1 MSQQKPDVPRGG
13 SDPADTTAVTSS
25 DTPVETTSGPSA
37 AAPAPRATEPAVD
50 SPEADGSEPE
60 ELADVT
66 ADGYLVL
73 DEDVETYA
81 EGPSLAAKLGVEALG
96 TFFLVFAGVGVALY
110 SAFSGVGG
118 TLAVAL
124 AFGIAVLA
132 GIVAFGRISGGHFN
146 PAVTLGAAVAGRTRW
161 ADVLPYWLAQVV
173 GGALG
178 AAVLFLTVPTGLAPI
193 LGQKTGGVR
202 ALFSTVS
209 TGYAAHSPLAHVLAQ
224 NQIQSDVTFG
234 LGAALLAEA
243 VGTAIFVA
251 VILGATDRRA
261 NLQHVPFAV
270 GLTLSALI
278 LVLLPI
284 TNASLNPAR
293 SLATAIFAEGW
304 ALKQVWLFWVAP
316 LLGAAVSGVLYR
328 AFAREPV
335 EDDLFG
341 EEEEEVVLLP

>member
-1 MSQQKPDVPRGG
+1 MSQQKPDLPGG
-13 SDPADTTAVTSS
+13 GTDPVDAAAATSS
-25 DTPVETTSGPSA
+25 DAPVETTSGPAVAPPA
-37 AAPAPRATEPAVD
+37 ARAQD
-50 SPEADGSEPE
+50 SEPE
-60 ELADVT
+60 ELTDVT
-66 ADGYLVL
+66 NDGYLAL
-73 DEDVETYA
+73 DEDVETYV

-132 GIVAFGRISGGHFN
+132 GIIAFGRVSGGHFN
-146 PAVTLGAAVAGRTRW
+146 PAVTFGAAVAGRTRW

-193 LGQKTGGVR
+193 LGHQTGGVR

-209 TGYAAHSPLAHVLAQ
+209 TGYGAHSPLAHVLAQ
-224 NQIQSDVTFG
+224 NSITSDVTFG

-270 GLTLSALI
+270 GLTLSTVI

-284 TNASLNPAR
+284 TNASVNPAR
-293 SLATAIFAEGW
+293 SLATAIFSESW
-304 ALKQVWLFWVAP
+304 ALQQVWLFWVAP
-316 LLGAAVSGVLYR
+316 LLGAAIAGLLYR

-341 EEEEEVVLLP
+341 EEEDEEVVVLS

>member
-1 MSQQKPDVPRGG
+1 MSQQKPD
-13 SDPADTTAVTSS
+13 PADITAATAS
-25 DTPVETTSGPSA
+25 DVPVETEA
-37 AAPAPRATEPAVD
+37 VPAGTR
-50 SPEADGSEPE
+50 PEAVSEPE

-66 ADGYLVL
+66 AEGELVL
-73 DEDVETYA
+73 DEDVETYV

-96 TFFLVFAGVGVALY
+96 TFVLVFAGVGVALY

-132 GIVAFGRISGGHFN
+132 GIIAFGRVSGGHFN
-146 PAVTLGAAVAGRTRW
+146 PAVTLGAAVAGRARW

-178 AAVLFLTVPTGLAPI
+178 AAVLFLTVPSGLPQI
-193 LGQKTGGVR
+193 LGHQSGGVR

-209 TGYAAHSPLAHVLAQ
+209 TGYGTHSPLAHVLAQ
-224 NQIQSDVTFG
+224 NQITSDVTFG
-234 LGAALLAEA
+234 VGAALLAEA

-270 GLTLSALI
+270 GLTLSAVI

-284 TNASLNPAR
+284 TNASVNPAR
-293 SLATAIFAEGW
+293 SLATAIFSESW

-316 LLGAAVSGVLYR
+316 LLGAAVSGLLYR

-341 EEEEEVVLLP
+341 EEEAEVVVVP

>member
-1 MSQQKPDVPRGG
+1 MSQQKPD
-13 SDPADTTAVTSS
+13 PADITAATAS
-25 DTPVETTSGPSA
+25 DAPVETEA
-37 AAPAPRATEPAVD
+37 VPAGTHPEPV
-50 SPEADGSEPE
+50 SEPE

-66 ADGYLVL
+66 AEGELVL
-73 DEDVETYA
+73 DEDVETYV
-81 EGPSLAAKLGVEALG
+81 EGPSLAAKLGAEALG
-96 TFFLVFAGVGVALY
+96 TFVLVFAGVGVALY

-132 GIVAFGRISGGHFN
+132 GIIAFGRVSGGHFN

-178 AAVLFLTVPTGLAPI
+178 AAVLFLTVPSGLPQI
-193 LGQKTGGVR
+193 LGHQSGGVR

-209 TGYAAHSPLAHVLAQ
+209 TGYGTHSPLAHVLAQ
-224 NQIQSDVTFG
+224 NQITSDVTFG
-234 LGAALLAEA
+234 VGAALLAEA

-270 GLTLSALI
+270 GLTLSAVI

-284 TNASLNPAR
+284 TNASVNPAR
-293 SLATAIFAEGW
+293 SLATAIFSEGW

-316 LLGAAVSGVLYR
+316 LLGAAVSGLLYR
-328 AFAREPV
+328 AFAREPI

-341 EEEEEVVLLP
+341 EEDEEEILVVQ